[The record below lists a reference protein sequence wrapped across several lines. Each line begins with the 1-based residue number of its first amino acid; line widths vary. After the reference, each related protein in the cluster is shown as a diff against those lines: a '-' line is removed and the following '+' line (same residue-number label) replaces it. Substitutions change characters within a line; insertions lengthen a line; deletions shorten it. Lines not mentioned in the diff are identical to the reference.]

1 MASTDHLI
9 DTLANQGWV
18 VCDQTIDATLR
29 HNLYTQS
36 ATAWASGNFQQACI
50 GRGASHLLNPAI
62 RGDTIC
68 WIDAATTSEAGSNFL
83 SWSTSLQHEL
93 NRQLYA
99 GLNSA
104 EFHFARY
111 QTGQGYK
118 KHLDQH
124 QTQRH
129 RKISLVLYLN
139 PQWTDSDGGELCLYA
154 PEDEN
159 QEIQRILPQP
169 GRLVLFRSDL
179 FPHEVLPCSQ
189 TRCSLTG
196 WFRTDMPP
204 SGSVMPL

>member
-9 DTLANQGWV
+9 DTLADQGWV

-36 ATAWASGNFQQACI
+36 TTAWADGKFHQAGI
-50 GRGASHLLNPAI
+50 GRGATHVLNTTI

-68 WIDAATTSEAGSNFL
+68 WIDSVQTSEASSHFL
-83 SWSTSLQHEL
+83 SWTTMLQQDL
-93 NRQLYA
+93 NRMLYS

-111 QTGQGYK
+111 PVGQGYK

-124 QTQRH
+124 KDQRH

-139 PQWTDSDGGELCLYA
+139 PEWASTDGGELCLYA
-154 PEDEN
+154 PQDEH

-179 FPHEVLPCSQ
+179 FPHEVLPCSR

-196 WFRTDMPP
+196 WFRTDIAQ
-204 SGSVMPL
+204 SGAVIPV